1 MTSSPLIS
9 LFSQPAPVRRG
20 PSSFIISL
28 ILHGIVFTLLFIG
41 LNRPHKVDLNSPS
54 QRYTVRIM
62 ELDKPEPR
70 PVQVGASLAA
80 PGQEASA
87 EAAKGGSPDQAPA
100 PRLPHDF
107 VPQKDATRT
116 LIQPVERKAI
126 IAREAPLPQI
136 VQWNP
141 PDPTM
146 NKIVAPPPQVLV
158 KVDVKPTLDL
168 PNREMHVADL
178 KLSSTTFDTKAPMP
192 APSKT
197 SPVNVQSTAALPP
210 KVPETTSKNA
220 SNPTSGSVIS
230 LSEIQL
236 QKGTAVLP
244 MVNEI
249 APTPYAGPM
258 SPGQPN
264 SLAANGTGRTDTK
277 QNNGATANGQTPGTQ
292 AGLNAG
298 KSGAVGLSGSNAS
311 GVAKG
316 GANGGANGAAGAG
329 TGGGTT
335 GQGGA
340 NMAMTGE
347 LGVNSDTGGP
357 SVVHLGLPRNGKFGV
372 VVVGSALAED
382 YPETADLW
390 RGRLAYTVY
399 LHVGV
404 SKNWILQYSLPRSDA
419 AEMSVDG
426 AHLEAPWPYDI
437 TRPSIDADANAD
449 AIMVHGFVN
458 ALGKFEKLNIIF
470 PTGLAETK
478 FLLHALQQW
487 EFRPAM
493 QTGKATLVEI
503 LLIIP
508 AESQ

>member
-1 MTSSPLIS
+1 LAAMTSSPLIS
-9 LFSQPAPVRRG
+9 LFGNPAPVRRG
-20 PSSFIISL
+20 PSSFFISL
-28 ILHGIVFTLLFIG
+28 VLHGIAFTLLFIG
-41 LNRPHKVDLNSPS
+41 LNQPHKADPKSDR
-54 QRYTVRIM
+54 QRFTVRIM

-70 PVQVGASLAA
+70 AMQTGASLAA
-80 PGQEASA
+80 PGQASA
-87 EAAKGGSPDQAPA
+87 ATSKSGGSPDQAPA
-100 PRLPHDF
+100 PRLPHNF
-107 VPQKDATRT
+107 VAQKDATRT
-116 LIQPVERKAI
+116 LIQPVERSAI
-126 IAREAPLPQI
+126 IPREAPLPQI

-141 PDPTM
+141 PDPTL
-146 NKIVAPPPQVLV
+146 NKIVAPPPQVVV

-178 KLSSTTFDTKAPMP
+178 KLSSTPNPTKTPMP
-192 APSKT
+192 TPSKT
-197 SPVNVQSTAALPP
+197 SPVNVQAPAEQAQR
-210 KVPETTSKNA
+210 VPETTSKN
-220 SNPTSGSVIS
+220 SKIPTSGSVIS
-230 LSEIQL
+230 LSDVQL

-244 MVNEI
+244 MVSEI

-264 SLAANGTGRTDTK
+264 SLSPNGTGRTDTK
-277 QNNGATANGQTPGTQ
+277 QNGSTAAGQTPGNQ
-292 AGLNAG
+292 AGANAG
-298 KSGAVGLSGSNAS
+298 KSGVVGTNGSNDS
-311 GVAKG
+311 GVGKG
-316 GANGGANGAAGAG
+316 GANGSANGGAG
-329 TGGGTT
+329 GGGAG

-340 NMAMTGE
+340 NMAMAGETGI
-347 LGVNSDTGGP
+347 SADTGGP
-357 SVVHLGLPRNGKFGV
+357 SVVHLGLPRSGKFGV

-404 SKNWILQYSLPRSDA
+404 TKNWILQYSLPRSDV
-419 AEMSVDG
+419 AEANGDAG
-426 AHLEAPWPYDI
+426 HLEAPWPYDI

-458 ALGKFEKLNIIF
+458 SVGKFERLSIIF

>member
-9 LFSQPAPVRRG
+9 LFGNPPPVRRG

-28 ILHGIVFTLLFIG
+28 VVHGIAFTLLFIG
-41 LNRPHKVDLNSPS
+41 LNQPHKADVNSAT
-54 QRYTVRIM
+54 QRFTVRIM

-70 PVQVGASLAA
+70 AVQAGASLAA
-80 PGQEASA
+80 PGQEASNDS
-87 EAAKGGSPDQAPA
+87 AKSGGSPDQAPA

-107 VPQKDATRT
+107 VAQKDAQRT
-116 LIQPVERKAI
+116 LIQPIERKAM
-126 IAREAPLPQI
+126 IAREVPLPQI

-141 PDPTM
+141 PDPTL

-178 KLSSTTFDTKAPMP
+178 KLSSTPFEAKTPMP
-192 APSKT
+192 TPSKT
-197 SPVNVQSTAALPP
+197 SPVNVQSPVQQPP

-220 SNPTSGSVIS
+220 ANPTSGSVIS
-230 LSEIQL
+230 LSEVQL

-244 MVNEI
+244 MVSEI

-264 SLAANGTGRTDTK
+264 SLSPNGTGRTDTK
-277 QNNGATANGQTPGTQ
+277 QNGSNAGQTPGNQ
-292 AGLNAG
+292 AGANAG
-298 KSGAVGLSGSNAS
+298 KSGAVGLSGSNAN
-311 GVAKG
+311 GAGKG
-316 GANGGANGAAGAG
+316 GANGANGTAGAG
-329 TGGGTT
+329 TGGTA
-335 GQGGA
+335 GQGGGT
-340 NMAMTGE
+340 NMAMAGE
-347 LGVNSDTGGP
+347 IGLNSDTGGP

-372 VVVGSALAED
+372 VVVGAALAEE

-390 RGRLAYTVY
+390 HGRLAYTVY

-404 SKNWILQYSLPRSDA
+404 TKNWILQYSLPSSDVTDA
-419 AEMSVDG
+419 NGGGS
-426 AHLEAPWPYDI
+426 HLEAPWPYDI
-437 TRPSIDADANAD
+437 TRPSIDADANSD

-458 ALGKFEKLNIIF
+458 ALGRFEKLSIIF

-493 QTGKATLVEI
+493 ETGKATLVEV

-508 AESQ
+508 AESE

>member
-1 MTSSPLIS
+1 M
-9 LFSQPAPVRRG
+9 
-20 PSSFIISL
+20 
-28 ILHGIVFTLLFIG
+28 ILHGIAFALLYIG
-41 LNRPHKVDLNSPS
+41 LNQPRQVDPKSER
-54 QRYTVRIM
+54 QRFTVRIM

-70 PVQVGASLAA
+70 PVQAGASLAA

-87 EAAKGGSPDQAPA
+87 ELAKVGGSQNQAPA
-100 PRLPHDF
+100 PRLPHEF
-107 VPQKDATRT
+107 VAQKDAQRT
-116 LIQPVERKAI
+116 LIQPVERKAM
-126 IAREAPLPQI
+126 IAREVPLPQI
-136 VQWNP
+136 VQWSP

-168 PNREMHVADL
+168 PNREMHVAEL
-178 KLSSTTFDTKAPMP
+178 KLSSTPFEAKAPMP

-197 SPVNVQSTAALPP
+197 SPVNVQSPVTQAPR
-210 KVPETTSKNA
+210 VPETASKNA

-230 LSEIQL
+230 LSEVQL

-244 MVNEI
+244 MVSEI
-249 APTPYAGPM
+249 APTPYSGPM

-264 SLAANGTGRTDTK
+264 SLSPNGTGRTDAK
-277 QNNGATANGQTPGTQ
+277 QTGASASGQTPGNQ
-292 AGLNAG
+292 AGANAG
-298 KSGAVGLSGSNAS
+298 KSGAVGLNGSNANAA
-311 GVAKG
+311 GKG
-316 GANGGANGAAGAG
+316 GANGGANGTAGAG
-329 TGGGTT
+329 TGGGVG
-335 GQGGA
+335 GQGGT
-340 NMAMTGE
+340 NMAMAGE
-347 LGVNSDTGGP
+347 LGINADTGGP

-372 VVVGSALAED
+372 VVVGSAMAED

-404 SKNWILQYSLPRSDA
+404 AKNWILQYSLPRSDM
-419 AEMSVDG
+419 AEMTGDG
-426 AHLEAPWPYDI
+426 AHLEAPWPFDI

-449 AIMVHGFVN
+449 AIIVHGFVN
-458 ALGKFEKLNIIF
+458 AVGRFEKLSVIF

-493 QTGKATLVEI
+493 ETGKATLVEI
-503 LLIIP
+503 LLVIP